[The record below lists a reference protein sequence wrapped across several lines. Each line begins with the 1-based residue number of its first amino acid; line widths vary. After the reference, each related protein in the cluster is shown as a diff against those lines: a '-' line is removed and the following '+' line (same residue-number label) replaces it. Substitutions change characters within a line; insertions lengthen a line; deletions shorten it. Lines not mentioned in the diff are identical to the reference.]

1 MGKVKAMQMAQEMD
15 DMQLESVLSD
25 AANKINK
32 KKPVK
37 SNKKTN
43 INKKENPVFTT
54 KLKPTPDD
62 PKEPVI
68 LSRIG
73 WSKDSK
79 PEEPQSEFDD
89 FKKFV
94 NATGT
99 AIKKPDGGTYLKAE
113 AWLYL
118 AKLKGLTPSLD
129 VSPHRDTTGKLLWVD
144 AVCHLLDIDGI
155 EISKSAMMASKSEQ
169 FLKGLDDYA
178 VYGMAETRAIT
189 RAVRN
194 VYGYVAKGAGFES
207 TPAIEMGLE
216 QDSKD

>member
-1 MGKVKAMQMAQEMD
+1 MGKIKNKMMEETMD
-15 DMQLESVLSD
+15 DTKLEKVLD
-25 AANKINK
+25 EAADEINK

-37 SNKKTN
+37 SNKKTS
-43 INKKENPVFTT
+43 IKKATMDELVKTEKVEANNEV
-54 KLKPTPDD
+54 K
-62 PKEPVI
+62 
-68 LSRIG
+68 
-73 WSKDSK
+73 
-79 PEEPQSEFDD
+79 SEFED
-89 FKKFV
+89 FRKFV

-99 AIKKPDGGTYLKAE
+99 AIKKAEGGVYLKAE

-118 AKLKGLTPSLD
+118 AKLKGLTPSLN
-129 VSPHRDTTGKLLWVD
+129 VTPHRDTNGKLIWVD
-144 AVCHLLDIDGI
+144 AVCRLLDIDGI
-155 EISKSAMMASKSEQ
+155 EISKSVMMASKEET

-216 QDSKD
+216 QDGKD

>member
-25 AANKINK
+25 AASKINK

-37 SNKKTN
+37 SNEKTN
-43 INKKENPVFTT
+43 INKKENKVFTT
-54 KLKPTPDD
+54 KLKPTPRD
-62 PKEPVI
+62 PNEPVI
-68 LSRIG
+68 LSRVG
-73 WSKDSK
+73 WSDD
-79 PEEPQSEFDD
+79 EPKSEFDD
-89 FKKFV
+89 FKTFV

-99 AIKKPDGGTYLKAE
+99 AIKRQDGSTYLKAE

-118 AKLKGLTPSLD
+118 AKLKDLTPSLD
-129 VSPHRDTTGKLLWVD
+129 VTPHRDTTGKLLWVD
-144 AVCHLLDIDGI
+144 AVCRLLDIDGI
-155 EISKSAMMASKSEQ
+155 EISKSAMMASKSEK
-169 FLKGLDDYA
+169 FLKDLDDYA

-216 QDSKD
+216 QDGND

>member
-1 MGKVKAMQMAQEMD
+1 MGKVKNMAMSKEYD
-15 DMQLESVLSD
+15 DMKLESILD
-25 AANKINK
+25 EAADEINK

-37 SNKKTN
+37 STKKTSIKKATMDQLLN
-43 INKKENPVFTT
+43 EEKAGTKENHV
-54 KLKPTPDD
+54 
-62 PKEPVI
+62 V
-68 LSRIG
+68 LS
-73 WSKDSK
+73 KVNDSA
-79 PEEPQSEFDD
+79 PSEFDD

-99 AIKKPDGGTYLKAE
+99 AIKKEDGSNYLKAE

-118 AKLKGLTPSLD
+118 AKLKGLTPSID
-129 VSPHRDTTGKLLWVD
+129 VSPHRDTTGKLKWVD

-155 EISKSAMMASKSEQ
+155 EISKSAMMASKDEA
-169 FLKGLDDYA
+169 FLKDLPDYA

-216 QDSKD
+216 QDGKD

>member
-1 MGKVKAMQMAQEMD
+1 MSKIKDQLAEAEGID
-15 DMQLESVLSD
+15 DLQLEKVLD
-25 AANKINK
+25 EAADQINK

-37 SNKKTN
+37 QNAKTKIMHEPKKMTMDELM
-43 INKKENPVFTT
+43 KEFEPE
-54 KLKPTPDD
+54 
-62 PKEPVI
+62 EPVI
-68 LSRIG
+68 LSRVDV
-73 WSKDSK
+73 SAPKN
-79 PEEPQSEFDD
+79 EFED

-94 NATGT
+94 NATGS
-99 AIKKPDGGTYLKAE
+99 AIKKQDGTTYLKAE

-118 AKLKGLTPSLD
+118 AKLKGLTPSID
-129 VSPHRDTTGKLLWVD
+129 ITPHRDVSTGKLQYVD
-144 AVCHLLDIDGI
+144 AVCRLRDADGI
-155 EISKSAMMASKSEQ
+155 EISKSAMMASKDEK

-216 QDSKD
+216 EDGKD

>member
-1 MGKVKAMQMAQEMD
+1 MGKVKSMKMEQEMD
-15 DMQLESVLSD
+15 DMKLEKVLDEAAD
-25 AANKINK
+25 AINNK
-32 KKPVK
+32 KAKA
-37 SNKKTN
+37 KKVV
-43 INKKENPVFTT
+43 KKEKKVQTVGN
-54 KLKPTPDD
+54 
-62 PKEPVI
+62 
-68 LSRIG
+68 
-73 WSKDSK
+73 
-79 PEEPQSEFDD
+79 EFDD
-89 FKKFV
+89 FRKFV

-99 AIKKPDGGTYLKAE
+99 AIKKTEGGVYLKAE

-129 VSPHRDTTGKLLWVD
+129 VTPHRDTTGKLLWVD
-144 AVCHLLDIDGI
+144 AVCHLLDKNGV

>member
-1 MGKVKAMQMAQEMD
+1 MSRIKDKLAEEEGID
-15 DMQLESVLSD
+15 DLQLEKVLGE
-25 AANKINK
+25 AADQINK

-37 SNKKTN
+37 QSAKTKIVAKNKDEAKDTKKAKTSVSN
-43 INKKENPVFTT
+43 
-54 KLKPTPDD
+54 
-62 PKEPVI
+62 
-68 LSRIG
+68 
-73 WSKDSK
+73 
-79 PEEPQSEFDD
+79 EFDD

-94 NATGT
+94 NATGS
-99 AIKKPDGGTYLKAE
+99 AIKKQDGSTYLKAE

-129 VSPHRDTTGKLLWVD
+129 ITPHRDVSTGKLQYVD
-144 AVCHLLDIDGI
+144 AVCHLLDVDGI
-155 EISKSAMMASKSEQ
+155 EISKSAMMASKGEG
-169 FLKGLDDYA
+169 FLKDLDDYA

-216 QDSKD
+216 QDGRD

>member
-1 MGKVKAMQMAQEMD
+1 MSRIKDKLAEEEGID
-15 DMQLESVLSD
+15 DLQLEKVLGE
-25 AANKINK
+25 AADQINK

-37 SNKKTN
+37 QSAKTKIVAKNKDEAKDIKKVKTSVSN
-43 INKKENPVFTT
+43 
-54 KLKPTPDD
+54 
-62 PKEPVI
+62 
-68 LSRIG
+68 
-73 WSKDSK
+73 
-79 PEEPQSEFDD
+79 EFDD

-94 NATGT
+94 NATGS
-99 AIKKPDGGTYLKAE
+99 AIKKQDGSTYLKAE

-129 VSPHRDTTGKLLWVD
+129 ITPHRDVSTGKLQYVD
-144 AVCHLLDIDGI
+144 AVCHLLDVDGI
-155 EISKSAMMASKSEQ
+155 EISKSAMMASKSEG
-169 FLKGLDDYA
+169 FLKDLDDYA

-216 QDSKD
+216 QDGRD

>member
-1 MGKVKAMQMAQEMD
+1 MSRIKDKLAEEEGID
-15 DMQLESVLSD
+15 DLQLEKVLGE
-25 AANKINK
+25 AADQINK

-37 SNKKTN
+37 QSAKTKIVAKNKDEAKDTKKAKTPESN
-43 INKKENPVFTT
+43 
-54 KLKPTPDD
+54 
-62 PKEPVI
+62 
-68 LSRIG
+68 
-73 WSKDSK
+73 
-79 PEEPQSEFDD
+79 EFDD

-94 NATGT
+94 NATGS
-99 AIKKPDGGTYLKAE
+99 AIKKQDGGVYLKAE

-129 VSPHRDTTGKLLWVD
+129 ITPHRNVNGKLVWVD
-144 AVCHLLDIDGI
+144 AVCHLLDADGF
-155 EISKSAMMASKSEQ
+155 EISKSTMMASREEA
-169 FLKGLDDYA
+169 FLKDLDEYA

-216 QDSKD
+216 QDGKD

>member
-1 MGKVKAMQMAQEMD
+1 MSRIKDKLAEEEGMD
-15 DMQLESVLSD
+15 DLQLEKVLGE
-25 AANKINK
+25 AADQINK

-37 SNKKTN
+37 QSAKTKIVAKNKEEVKDAKKT
-43 INKKENPVFTT
+43 K
-54 KLKPTPDD
+54 TPA
-62 PKEPVI
+62 
-68 LSRIG
+68 SN
-73 WSKDSK
+73 
-79 PEEPQSEFDD
+79 EFDD

-94 NATGT
+94 NATGS
-99 AIKKPDGGTYLKAE
+99 AIKKQDGGVYLKAE

-118 AKLKGLTPSLD
+118 AKLKGMTPSLD
-129 VSPHRDTTGKLLWVD
+129 ITPHRDVSTDKLQYVD
-144 AVCHLLDIDGI
+144 AVCHLLDADGI
-155 EISKSAMMASKSEQ
+155 EISKSAMMASKEEA

-216 QDSKD
+216 QDGRD

>member
-1 MGKVKAMQMAQEMD
+1 MSRIKDKLAEEEGMD
-15 DMQLESVLSD
+15 DLQLDKVLD
-25 AANKINK
+25 EAADQINK

-37 SNKKTN
+37 QNAKTKIVTKNKEDVKDAKKTKAPASN
-43 INKKENPVFTT
+43 
-54 KLKPTPDD
+54 
-62 PKEPVI
+62 
-68 LSRIG
+68 
-73 WSKDSK
+73 
-79 PEEPQSEFDD
+79 EFDD

-94 NATGT
+94 NATGS
-99 AIKKPDGGTYLKAE
+99 AIKKQDGGVYLKAE

-129 VSPHRDTTGKLLWVD
+129 ITPHRDVSTGKLQYVD
-144 AVCHLLDIDGI
+144 AVCHLLDVDGI
-155 EISKSAMMASKSEQ
+155 EISKSAMMASKEEA
-169 FLKGLDDYA
+169 FLKDLDDYA

-216 QDSKD
+216 QDGRD

>member
-1 MGKVKAMQMAQEMD
+1 MSRIKDKLAEEEGMED
-15 DMQLESVLSD
+15 LQLEKVLD
-25 AANKINK
+25 EAADQINK

-37 SNKKTN
+37 QSAKTKIVAKNKDEAKNTKKAKTPVSN
-43 INKKENPVFTT
+43 
-54 KLKPTPDD
+54 
-62 PKEPVI
+62 
-68 LSRIG
+68 
-73 WSKDSK
+73 
-79 PEEPQSEFDD
+79 EFDD

-94 NATGT
+94 NATGS
-99 AIKKPDGGTYLKAE
+99 AIKKQDGGVYLKAE

-129 VSPHRDTTGKLLWVD
+129 ITPHRNVNGKLVWVD
-144 AVCHLLDIDGI
+144 AVCHLLDADGF
-155 EISKSAMMASKSEQ
+155 EVSKSTMMASREEA
-169 FLKGLDDYA
+169 FLKDLDEYA

-216 QDSKD
+216 QDGRD

>member
-1 MGKVKAMQMAQEMD
+1 MGKVKNIAMSKEYD
-15 DMQLESVLSD
+15 DMKLESILD
-25 AANKINK
+25 EAADEINK

-37 SNKKTN
+37 STKKTS
-43 INKKENPVFTT
+43 IKKATMDELLNKEKIETEKNT
-54 KLKPTPDD
+54 
-62 PKEPVI
+62 VI
-68 LSRIG
+68 LSRVNV
-73 WSKDSK
+73 SA
-79 PEEPQSEFDD
+79 PSEFDD

-99 AIKKPDGGTYLKAE
+99 AIKKEDGSNYLKAE

-118 AKLKGLTPSLD
+118 AKLKGLTPSID
-129 VSPHRDTTGKLLWVD
+129 VSPHRDTTGKLKWVD

-155 EISKSAMMASKSEQ
+155 EISKSAMMASKDEQ
-169 FLKGLDDYA
+169 FLKDLPDYA

-189 RAVRN
+189 RAIRN

-216 QDSKD
+216 QDGKD